1 MGIVN
6 NVHVGIR
13 HLTKRKQ
20 IPRRNLIVFIPIR
33 TVHEFCFYRC
43 ENCTLCSAC
52 PPLYAFKGRQLL
64 YRGGDKNVYLVTKHI
79 YNLATVTFSSR
90 VRWRKVKIRDR
101 CLFRFDKDQLS
112 QNAFI
117 SSTEIFCGFIY
128 SPISSQSK

>member
-33 TVHEFCFYRC
+33 TIHEFCFYRC
-43 ENCTLCSAC
+43 ENCTLCNNKQEAHARPSM
-52 PPLYAFKGRQLL
+52 PSRDDNSFTEVEIKTF
-64 YRGGDKNVYLVTKHI
+64 YLVTKHI

-112 QNAFI
+112 QNALI
-117 SSTEIFCGFIY
+117 SS
-128 SPISSQSK
+128 